1 VTPRFPRPVVVAV
14 LTGTVALAGV
24 GVASTRA
31 KPPAPSDV
39 GVAWLQ
45 DESLAVAEAQRT
57 GKALLVDAW
66 ASWCAACKMLDRHTW
81 ADPTIQREVR
91 EHFVPLR
98 LDFTDETPATEAHMK
113 AYAVAGLPTVLA
125 CRTPSPPGACAGS
138 THRVTG
144 YISPSEMLGLLH
156 AAE

>member
-1 VTPRFPRPVVVAV
+1 VGLAA
-14 LTGTVALAGV
+14 LTAALAFV

-31 KPPAPSDV
+31 KPPPHPDA

-57 GKALLVDAW
+57 GKPLLVDAW

-81 ADPTIQREVR
+81 ADPAVQREVR

-98 LDFTDETPATEAHMK
+98 LDFTDETPATEARLK
-113 AYAVAGLPTVLA
+113 AYAVAGLPTVVA
-125 CRTPSPPGACAGS
+125 CRTPSPAGACALS
-138 THRVTG
+138 SHRMTG
-144 YISPSEMLGLLH
+144 YVSPSEMLGVLR